1 MNQSDL
7 EAAFLFYLRAAGLP
21 EPVAQYRDKK
31 TFGRGFAWDF
41 AYPEARLLIEVQ
53 GGQWANGKT
62 AHTWGK
68 SFQRDCEKL
77 NAAQLAGW
85 RQLNFCRGMIDAG
98 DVAEIVKEALKR

>member
-1 MNQSDL
+1 MTQSDL
-7 EAAFLFYLRAAGLP
+7 EAAFLYWIRINALP
-21 EPVAQYRDKK
+21 EPFQQYRDKK

-41 AYPEARLLIEVQ
+41 AYPDQRLLIEIQ
-53 GGQWANGKT
+53 GGQWSSGKT

-85 RQLNFCRGMIDAG
+85 RQLNFCRSMIDNG
-98 DVAEIVKEALKR
+98 EFIYTLRKALK